1 MGTRLVEARREWVA
15 AAVAPVRAASAR
27 LGAQGADLVAG
38 LLRKSFLPEGLEHHD
53 ELGGQGSGR
62 SLRLPSEVK
71 LLLVRRHARAR

>member
-1 MGTRLVEARREWVA
+1 MGTRLVEARRDWVA

-53 ELGGQGSGR
+53 ELGGQQTN
-62 SLRLPSEVK
+62 
-71 LLLVRRHARAR
+71 RA